1 MAGGLLQL
9 LAYGAEDIYLTGN
22 PQITFFKIVY
32 RRHSNF
38 SQEAFEL
45 TIQDKPNFGKISRLK
60 IFRLGDLL
68 TKMYLKIN
76 ISAVNLTIG
85 EKFAWVRRLGHA
97 LLKSVSVEI
106 GGVIIDKQY
115 GEWLDI
121 WYELARKPGT
131 ERGYKNMIGDVSILT
146 KLNDISKPQYTLFI
160 PLKFWFNRHVGLAL
174 PLIAIQYH
182 EIFMNFEFT
191 EREKLVVRN
200 NNFTNINSLNILDAS
215 ILADYIY
222 LDSIE
227 RERFASSAH
236 EYLIEQ
242 VQYNGDQSFISK
254 IQRFILTFNHPTK
267 ELYWFIKSGN
277 YTTGQ
282 RFLCY
287 THDDDWSEAILIS
300 SKQLLYD
307 SIVLLRAPIYQ
318 KDEFGNIVYDSNGRA
333 IIIIPGETPPSTGN
347 WEEFQPLISFK
358 DATEDSFEISANGKI
373 TISNNSLDKTLW
385 LNTESLKIS
394 TYSLTNKISA
404 TITISQSNLLR
415 IKNVISLITERD
427 ISIPITK
434 FIDTRIT
441 NDDIFVNQFNN
452 YGIFITGNMN
462 PIESSKLTYNE
473 YERFSKRNGKF
484 FNILQPEMHH
494 SNTPTDGI
502 NVYSFSLQPEE
513 HQPTGVSNLSKID
526 RIILTLW
533 FTDISERTGLPS
545 LNLFNPDSRIGI
557 FAYSYNVFRV
567 SNGLTG
573 LAYSG

>member
-267 ELYWFIKSGN
+267 ELYWFIKSDN

-452 YGIFITGNMN
+452 YGIFITGKMN